1 MSDVVRVSLL
11 AIVVRIIAKLFLYRE
26 WLLVRSC
33 IERHLAFLNSRP
45 YHTPPIVAQLLLV
58 SGEDRRH
65 GRHPGYDLRAIARAV
80 IRRFLFFRREGA
92 STIEQQIVRV
102 VTNRF
107 DRTWRRK
114 IREIL
119 LASLVADHFP
129 KSVTPLLYLSIG
141 YYGWR
146 MNNFVQGCRRLAL
159 PPDHLSLDQ
168 AAELVARLKYPQPAI
183 ASSRRLDQIKQR
195 TQYLKRLYW
204 RHLLDGTYNHLE
216 IAYGSPIPGR
226 RKFTETLGLIP
237 YFRKFS

>member
-1 MSDVVRVSLL
+1 MVILVRS
-11 AIVVRIIAKLFLYRE
+11 IARLFLCRE
-26 WLLVRSC
+26 WVLVCSC
-33 IERHLAFLNSRP
+33 IERYLAFLNTHP

-58 SGEDRRH
+58 SAEDRRH

-80 IRRFLFFRREGA
+80 IRRFLFSRREGA

-119 LASLVADHFP
+119 LASLVAEYFP
-129 KSVTPLLYLSIG
+129 KFVTPLLYLSIG

-146 MNNFVQGCRRLAL
+146 MNNFVQACSRLAL

-183 ASSRRLDQIKQR
+183 ASSRRLEQIKQR
-195 TQYLKRLYW
+195 TQYLKRLY
-204 RHLLDGTYNHLE
+204 RKHLLDGTYNHLE
-216 IAYGSPIPGR
+216 IAYGNPLPSR
-226 RKFTETLGLIP
+226 RKFAETLGLIP
-237 YFRKFS
+237 YFRKFP